1 MFCQYNDYQSLLLM
15 LLKTKPLI
23 TCDVTGIRV
32 RDFACSLAAHPIGR
46 TACKRRY
53 SEHHFRDHR
62 VCDSGADFRAPS
74 SGGSGGGEASTCP
87 CDIGGL
93 PGASDFGKRVEAE
106 NRVECS
112 GYGKVLHVLNVKTGK
127 YYAMKVLKKDEIVR
141 RRQVSRTKIERTILE
156 KANFP
161 FITRLYYAYQ
171 TPYRL
176 YMVMD
181 YMQCGDLFT
190 HLSHFGLF
198 SEERTRLYVAE
209 IVLALDHL
217 HSMGIIYVRIRVLL
231 LTRREI

>member
-1 MFCQYNDYQSLLLM
+1 M
-15 LLKTKPLI
+15 
-23 TCDVTGIRV
+23 
-32 RDFACSLAAHPIGR
+32 
-46 TACKRRY
+46 
-53 SEHHFRDHR
+53 
-62 VCDSGADFRAPS
+62 
-74 SGGSGGGEASTCP
+74 
-87 CDIGGL
+87 
-93 PGASDFGKRVEAE
+93 
-106 NRVECS
+106 
-112 GYGKVLHVLNVKTGK
+112 LNVKTGK

-217 HSMGIIYVRIRVLL
+217 HSMGIIYVCFDFAFHEQRDLKPENVLL
-231 LTRREI
+231 GADGHIKLADFGLSRYYNFKEDLKTPINELRSYSYCGTEQYMAVFLYAV

>member
-1 MFCQYNDYQSLLLM
+1 M

-32 RDFACSLAAHPIGR
+32 GDFSRSLAAHSIGR
-46 TACKRRY
+46 TACKRRH
-53 SEHHFRDHR
+53 SEHDFRNHR
-62 VCDSGADFRAPS
+62 IGDSGADFRS
-74 SGGSGGGEASTCP
+74 DGGRGSGWREASACP
-87 CDIGGL
+87 RDIGGL
-93 PGASDFGKRVEAE
+93 PGAGDLGKRVETE

-112 GYGKVLHVLNVKTGK
+112 GYGKVLHVLNIKTGK

-171 TPYRL
+171 TPCRL

-217 HSMGIIYVRIRVLL
+217 HSMGIIYVWIRSASHK
-231 LTRREI
+231 